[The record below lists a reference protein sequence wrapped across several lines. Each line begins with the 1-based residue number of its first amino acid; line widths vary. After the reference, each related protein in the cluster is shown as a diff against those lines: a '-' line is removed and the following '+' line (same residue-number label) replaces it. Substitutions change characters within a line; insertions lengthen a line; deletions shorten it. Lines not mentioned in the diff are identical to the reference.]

1 MLKIIRIS
9 GLLSVIFLCFLS
21 CKATVKKE
29 KNINSTIQ
37 SVSVTNTFGRGG
49 AVKITATKDSLIS
62 VNNSITF
69 KEIPTKSK
77 KIDPENWNLIV
88 SSLNLND
95 IKLTQSGKSRGLYD
109 GPDEIFEISTNDKTY
124 LLTNV
129 TDPLKYKQLTNL
141 KTLLSKLVSNK

>member
-1 MLKIIRIS
+1 MLKIIKIL
-9 GLLSVIFLCFLS
+9 GLLSIIFLCFLS
-21 CKATVKKE
+21 CNTTAQKE
-29 KNINSTIQ
+29 KNIKSTIQ

-49 AVKITATKDSLIS
+49 SVKITATNDSLIS
-62 VNNSITF
+62 VNNSITS

-77 KIDPENWNLIV
+77 KIDTKNWNLIV
-88 SSLNLND
+88 SSLNLDD
-95 IKLTQSGKSRGLYD
+95 IKLTQSGRTRGLYD

-129 TDPLKYKQLTNL
+129 TDPLKSKQLTNL